1 MIVDTSALVAILK
14 QEEAFETIR
23 DAIGLEGGFLP
34 APAEVEFTMVA
45 AGAARGEKGRLLLM
59 AFRESGL
66 LTVEFSSVH
75 SAIAA
80 TAYESYGKGNGKGGP
95 LNLLDLMVYAVA
107 KERGEPLLCTGKDF
121 AATDLELHASS
132 RPW

>member
-14 QEEAFETIR
+14 REEGYETLR
-23 DAIGLEGGFLP
+23 DAIGLAGGYLP

-45 AGAARGEKGRLLLM
+45 AGAKHAEKGRALLE
-59 AFRESGL
+59 ACRENGL
-66 LTVEFSSVH
+66 LTIEFSSAH
-75 SAIAA
+75 ATIA
-80 TAYESYGKGNGKGGP
+80 TEAYESYGKGNGKGGP

-121 AATDLELHASS
+121 AATDLELHEAS